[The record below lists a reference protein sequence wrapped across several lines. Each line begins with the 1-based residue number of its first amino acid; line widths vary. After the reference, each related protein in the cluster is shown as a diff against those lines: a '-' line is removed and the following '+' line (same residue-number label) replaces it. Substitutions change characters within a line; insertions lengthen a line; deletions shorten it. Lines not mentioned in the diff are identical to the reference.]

1 MSPEYLKRSNFN
13 KQFLKTSPP
22 FDNVNNLNLSNPDN
36 KQFFANTEYLAG
48 YHDAEREYCTGKAF
62 TDKEANPWIPINDR
76 KPQNGQYCIIATAD
90 GGYDMCYY
98 MDMGEMNMPFPMP
111 NQLSNDGIVAWMPVP
126 EYHAEGSGI
135 IL

>member
-62 TDKEANPWIPINDR
+62 TDKEADAECFRNILKPYMTIPAPTI
-76 KPQNGQYCIIATAD
+76 KSIIASKLPD
-90 GGYDMCYY
+90 GVKQVIKRFIRKSAG
-98 MDMGEMNMPFPMP
+98 
-111 NQLSNDGIVAWMPVP
+111 
-126 EYHAEGSGI
+126 GSI
-135 IL
+135 